1 MFIFVNKH
9 LVFYLLVET
18 LKISEEVKD
27 FALRSNLSLERA
39 NETNLF
45 QEKEEDL
52 IDTNQLKR
60 LAGHLLQIQE

>member
-1 MFIFVNKH
+1 MFTFVNKC